1 MCSRGMNSESVNLQG
16 RYTRAQTV
24 LSFCLAVYSLHSGG
38 DVFSMVDFGHCC
50 FSHPCMANISS
61 TEQLIIHLVE
71 DPGLKHLHCLVLTY
85 SFWTSRG
92 RKHRTQVKAKLAH
105 PRGSPHLLPSTT
117 SCFALSTEIP
127 FYDLHLYNSPWIP
140 FFSPPQHFVGT
151 MILPTQNLKR
161 TFDDLTQSSFQ
172 SSNTWVIRDFR
183 LTIWMLIT
191 GSWKIHEDSVLFP
204 WTALHFISSP
214 CSSPWARHN
223 TTDHIGHHER
233 SFPSWIPGK

>member
-71 DPGLKHLHCLVLTY
+71 DPGLKHLHRLVLTY

-92 RKHRTQVKAKLAH
+92 RKHRTQVKVKLAH
-105 PRGSPHLLPSTT
+105 PRGSPPPPAFHYFLFCSVHWDPVLWPASLQLTLNTILLTT
-117 SCFALSTEIP
+117 SAFCWY
-127 FYDLHLYNSPWIP
+127 YDPAYTKLKENFWWLNSE
-140 FFSPPQHFVGT
+140 Q
-151 MILPTQNLKR
+151 
-161 TFDDLTQSSFQ
+161 
-172 SSNTWVIRDFR
+172 
-183 LTIWMLIT
+183 
-191 GSWKIHEDSVLFP
+191 FP
-204 WTALHFISSP
+204 VF
-214 CSSPWARHN
+214 
-223 TTDHIGHHER
+223 
-233 SFPSWIPGK
+233 